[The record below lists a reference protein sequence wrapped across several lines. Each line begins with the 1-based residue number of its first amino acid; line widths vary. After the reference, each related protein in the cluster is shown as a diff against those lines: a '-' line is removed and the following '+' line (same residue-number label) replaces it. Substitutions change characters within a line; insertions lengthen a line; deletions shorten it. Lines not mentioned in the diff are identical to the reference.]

1 MRVNANIT
9 STGITTLVPKN
20 TITGIDGIN
29 TNTTG
34 VESRINKITI
44 SNNSTSNEAT
54 VSLQIWDGSSV
65 GYNIIG
71 NMKIPAGVTLVLSD
85 NLNFDRNRFSLR
97 TEVSGTSPI
106 LDIIIK

>member
-1 MRVNANIT
+1 MITTYRNIT
-9 STGITTLVPKN
+9 SAGITTL
-20 TITGIDGIN
+20 
-29 TNTTG
+29 
-34 VESRINKITI
+34 INKISRSGSGIQTFSISTITI

-85 NLNFDRNRFSLR
+85 NLSFDRNRFSLR

>member
-1 MRVNANIT
+1 MKSYNNIS
-9 STGITTLVPKN
+9 STGITTLISKDETVDNPIEGN
-20 TITGIDGIN
+20 I
-29 TNTTG
+29 
-34 VESRINKITI
+34 SKITI

-54 VSLQIWDGSSV
+54 VSLQLWDGTSV

-71 NMKIPAGVTLVLSD
+71 NMKIPAGVTLVLND
-85 NLNFDRNRFSLR
+85 NLGFNNKLFNLR